1 MVTGSN
7 KRERAGYRNMGQI
20 GKCHRGS
27 FLGRINTGGLD
38 VETMVLIPKGKG
50 EYRGIG
56 LVETIWKVFTS
67 IFNSRL

>member
-1 MVTGSN
+1 M
-7 KRERAGYRNMGQI
+7 
-20 GKCHRGS
+20 
-27 FLGRINTGGLD
+27 GRINTGGLD